1 MVCSESAIQG
11 HATTIGGRRRQRQ
24 RWATIRF
31 PLRKRGSRSP
41 GAVNF
46 VAPLLCGIA
55 LVMLLIVETS
65 DHRLGRGTCCL
76 LTGVAALTTA
86 QRRAIVLSKIRNGM
100 LLSQEAKHNVTA
112 AEEACRVWESIL
124 SRPSVVSSSS
134 SIITQD
140 VLSLSKTLYASCLV
154 RVGRDLEAISVYD
167 SCLTDYDS
175 HQKEDIA
182 ATGSSSR
189 DGIKWRLAK
198 ARCLQRLLKY
208 SDAAEEFSRVVADA
222 ERKDNNSAVSE
233 SKEEQE
239 QARMGAATCILR
251 STGDVASARKILGEV
266 STSTRAESTSESRA
280 IPFVPSDA
288 LLLASCLEYLE
299 TGNDDLAVNRL
310 QEVLDDDALDASKI
324 KGTPTTSF
332 LLYRWILATLKRN
345 HRHHKK
351 QPGTEDESASPQ
363 AGKEKTIASLSTT
376 LDPNDLFME
385 LIRINTSPLDDPDLL
400 RLDDKIELHNLLTTT
415 VKGRSRI
422 AGELSPSPLTSYWPD
437 GLVLPAQSTEWKGTV
452 GRHRDDDADSSSLW
466 IAKSRAGYGSHGNR
480 ILTLAEANEEIN
492 GSIADDE
499 TNNPARK
506 EKQIQI
512 QTETEPY
519 LLQRMID
526 PLMLLNGY
534 KFSLRIYVVY
544 FSSDEAYISS
554 KGLVKL
560 ASEPL
565 LLVDDGDDDESSN
578 NDNGKSKSATSKNH
592 RTADPSMH
600 MTNSG
605 RETVMQQEDLEY
617 LWSAMGSSS
626 AEKEELWKDI
636 CRASAETLLLRYPER
651 IASFDRTELDS
662 QLEVDSDRVLVR
674 ERKRAYKTWKDVCRE
689 AAETLIA
696 SFDRT
701 KLDSQLEVDSDRVL
715 VRERKR
721 AWKTRREQWGIPKIL
736 GLDFVVQQ
744 QDVANSTKKQPW
756 LVEVNRFP
764 GLEPRDED
772 DRKIKYRIVR
782 DAWLKASERHATSR
796 TMVPTKDGD
805 DKGGSGGDCDMNN
818 DSGEDRHALLLD
830 GTLFELLS
838 CGERDGAESS
848 LERLQLETQ

>member
-1 MVCSESAIQG
+1 
-11 HATTIGGRRRQRQ
+11 
-24 RWATIRF
+24 
-31 PLRKRGSRSP
+31 LRKRGSRSP

-86 QRRAIVLSKIRNGM
+86 QRRAIVLSKFRNGM

-175 HQKEDIA
+175 HQKEGIA

-189 DGIKWRLAK
+189 DAIKWRLAK

-233 SKEEQE
+233 SKQEQE

-363 AGKEKTIASLSTT
+363 AGKEKTTASLSTT

-492 GSIADDE
+492 GSIAEDE
-499 TNNPARK
+499 TNNPAWK
-506 EKQIQI
+506 EIQI
-512 QTETEPY
+512 KTETEPY

-565 LLVDDGDDDESSN
+565 LLVDDGDDDESCN
-578 NDNGKSKSATSKNH
+578 NDDGKSKSATSKNH

-617 LWSAMGSSS
+617 LWSAMGSST

-674 ERKRAYKTWKDVCRE
+674 ERKR
-689 AAETLIA
+689 
-696 SFDRT
+696 S
-701 KLDSQLEVDSDRVL
+701 
-715 VRERKR
+715 
-721 AWKTRREQWGIPKIL
+721 WKTRREQWGIPKIL

-782 DAWLKASERHATSR
+782 DAWLKASERHATTR